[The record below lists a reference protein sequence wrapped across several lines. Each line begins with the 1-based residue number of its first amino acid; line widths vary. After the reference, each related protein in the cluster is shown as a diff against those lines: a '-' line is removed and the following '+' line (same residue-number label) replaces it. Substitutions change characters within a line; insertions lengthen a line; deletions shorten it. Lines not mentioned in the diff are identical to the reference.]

1 MNKLRRWEK
10 GWRGFS
16 PSTFLRKNQ
25 PQIEHPIRQ
34 IIFEEAVKSG
44 KTVLDAGCGS
54 CIDYPRYKKHGIK
67 YTGVDITKHF
77 IEYAKS
83 IYPEI
88 DVRFG
93 SVLALPFKNE
103 SYDAVYC
110 KSVLVHM
117 HPNDIENAIKELWRV
132 ARNKMMLAFERTPTN
147 EAPLI
152 ITEPKKRFYVNRY
165 NEEELKK
172 IIRELNGFKNL
183 IIKTKIGYNNMALY
197 IVEK

>member
-1 MNKLRRWEK
+1 MNKLRVWER

-16 PSTFLRKNQ
+16 PSIFLRKNQ

-34 IIFEEAVKSG
+34 IIFDEVVKSG

-54 CIDYPRYKKHGIK
+54 CIDYPRYKKHSIK
-67 YTGVDITKHF
+67 YTGIDITEPF
-77 IEYAKS
+77 IKYAKS

-88 DVRFG
+88 DARLG
-93 SVLALPFKNE
+93 NIIALPFKNE
-103 SYDAVYC
+103 SYDVVYG
-110 KSVLVHM
+110 KSVLDHM
-117 HPNDIENAIKELWRV
+117 HPNDTENAIKELWRV
-132 ARNKMMLAFERTPTN
+132 ARNKMMLAFEYAPTN

-152 ITEPKKRFYVNRY
+152 ITEPKKKFYANRY

-172 IIRELNGFKNL
+172 IIRELKGFKNL
-183 IIKTKIGYNNMALY
+183 IIKTEIGYNNMALY